1 MTISK
6 KIKQANYKRFINDL
20 RKVPANS
27 KKINQQIIKIAT
39 GKNKRNRIKKF
50 DFMNEIVNVATE
62 LYPRTSPNCKYTHR
76 ELLTCII
83 HFADT
88 HISWKKYRGTKK
100 SLKRFFTPEIKI
112 SGKYLNAVHL
122 KYVTKGVY
130 SAINKKL
137 LEIYLKN
144 NKCAKLKYQSIDS
157 SFIPNKKGIH
167 KIDNNLPC
175 P

>member
-39 GKNKRNRIKKF
+39 RKNKRNRIKKF

-83 HFADT
+83 HFVDT
-88 HISWKKYRGTKK
+88 HISWKKYRGTKNRL
-100 SLKRFFTPEIKI
+100 SDFLP
-112 SGKYLNAVHL
+112 L
-122 KYVTKGVY
+122 
-130 SAINKKL
+130 
-137 LEIYLKN
+137 
-144 NKCAKLKYQSIDS
+144 KLKFQGNILMR
-157 SFIPNKKGIH
+157 FT
-167 KIDNNLPC
+167 
-175 P
+175 